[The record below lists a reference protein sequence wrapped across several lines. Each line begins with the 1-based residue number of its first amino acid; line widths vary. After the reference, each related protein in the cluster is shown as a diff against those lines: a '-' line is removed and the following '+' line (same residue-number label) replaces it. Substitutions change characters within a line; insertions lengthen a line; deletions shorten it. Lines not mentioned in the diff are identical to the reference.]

1 MAIFCRASWVVLA
14 LGLVASP
21 VDAQLMNDPVQLSPK
36 GEVGLTVA
44 GDVGQ
49 GINGASG
56 SHTSF
61 NGRVTLGLPWLQVTV
76 GVGLERF
83 KGVFLVNANQG
94 ATGSST
100 LVGWQPAATRANFMG
115 LAALQLI
122 PSTPTVPISVA
133 FFAGVGHASAWG
145 STLTTVPVGL
155 AVGLELSSSGTSIE
169 PWIAPRFS
177 RLHTSGQD
185 AETDSGVSGGLNVGL
200 SMGLGFQAAVDY
212 LKVPGDSPVIASIGV
227 RYRFNVPGLG
237 TVSG

>member
-1 MAIFCRASWVVLA
+1 MTIFSRTSWVVLA
-14 LGLVASP
+14 LGLVGSP
-21 VDAQLMNDPVQLSPK
+21 VAAQLMNDPVQLSPK

-56 SHTSF
+56 NHTSF

-76 GVGLERF
+76 GVGLQHF
-83 KGVFLVNANQG
+83 KGVFFVNPNQG
-94 ATGSST
+94 AAGSST
-100 LVGWQPAATRANFMG
+100 LVGWQPAATRANYMG

-122 PSTPTVPISVA
+122 PRTPTVPINVA

-145 STLTTVPVGL
+145 STFTTVPVGL

-177 RLHTSGQD
+177 RLHASGQD
-185 AETDSGVSGGLNVGL
+185 AETDSGISGGVNVGL
-200 SMGLGFQAAVDY
+200 STGLGFQAALDY
-212 LKVPGDSPVIASIGV
+212 LKVAGDSPVLASIGV
-227 RYRFNVPGLG
+227 HYRFNVPGLA
-237 TVSG
+237 TVGE